1 MDASALRWTLAIIGI
16 VLLVGIYLYGVQQNR
31 LRRRAARETFA
42 REEVDSAFIE
52 DEQLREELDNIGK
65 IINQDAENSDLGT
78 ININPAL
85 EANLSSTI
93 TEKVSLF
100 IPDVVAS
107 IDDYKLVSHLLM
119 HSDHRLITS
128 EEINSALGYTGFDI
142 NAEGLME
149 YRQGDDLGFCVASL
163 SSPGHFSDLEELEF
177 TTIGLN
183 CYFDRDNCVDAFKN
197 YELMLKKIDELVRL
211 LSIKVYQSNQQL
223 LTISDVTEIRQ
234 QLSPD

>member
-31 LRRRAARETFA
+31 LRKRAARETFA

-52 DEQLREELDNIGK
+52 DEQLREELDNLGK
-65 IINQDAENSDLGT
+65 IINADAENTDLST

-85 EANLSSTI
+85 EANISSTLI
-93 TEKVSLF
+93 EKVELF
-100 IPDVVAS
+100 IPDLIAS
-107 IDDYKLVSHLLM
+107 IDDDKLISHLLM
-119 HSDHRLITS
+119 HSDHRLITG
-128 EEINSALGYTGFDI
+128 EEINSAMGYTGFDI
-142 NAEGLME
+142 NAEGIME
-149 YRQGDDLGFCVASL
+149 YRQSEGLGFSVASL

-177 TTIGLN
+177 TTLGLN
-183 CYFDRDNCVDAFKN
+183 CYFDRNSCVDAIKN

-211 LSIKVYQSNQQL
+211 LNVKVYQSNQQL

-234 QLSPD
+234 HLSS

>member
-31 LRRRAARETFA
+31 LRKRAARETFT

-52 DEQLREELDNIGK
+52 DEQLREELDNLGK
-65 IINQDAENSDLGT
+65 IINADAENADLSA

-85 EANLSSTI
+85 EANISSTLI
-93 TEKVSLF
+93 EKVELF
-100 IPDVVAS
+100 IPDPIAS
-107 IDDYKLVSHLLM
+107 IDDDRLTSHLLM
-119 HSDHRLITS
+119 HSDHRLITG
-128 EEINSALGYTGFDI
+128 EEINSAMGYTGFDI
-142 NAEGLME
+142 NAEGIME
-149 YRQGDDLGFCVASL
+149 YRQSEYLGFSVASL

-177 TTIGLN
+177 TTLGLN
-183 CYFDRDNCVDAFKN
+183 CYFDRDSCADAVKN

-211 LSIKVYQSNQQL
+211 LNVKVYQSNQQL

-234 QLSPD
+234 HLSS

>member
-31 LRRRAARETFA
+31 LRKRAARETFA

-52 DEQLREELDNIGK
+52 DEQLREELDNLGR
-65 IINQDAENSDLGT
+65 IINDDAQDADLAA

-85 EANLSSTI
+85 EADISSTSV
-93 TEKVSLF
+93 EKVELF
-100 IPDVVAS
+100 IPDTVAS
-107 IDDYKLVSHLLM
+107 IDEDKLISHLLM
-119 HSDHRLITS
+119 HADHRLITG

-149 YRQGDDLGFCVASL
+149 YRQGDELHFSIASL
-163 SSPGHFSDLEELEF
+163 SSPGHFSDLGELEF
-177 TTIGLN
+177 TTLGLN
-183 CYFDRDNCVDAFKN
+183 CYFDADNCADAFKN

-211 LSIKVYQSNQQL
+211 LKVKVYRSNQHL

-234 QLSPD
+234 QLSP